1 MAMQLVLQLI
11 SAILISL
18 ILRGLLVAALGER

>member
-1 MAMQLVLQLI
+1 MQLVLQLI
-11 SAILISL
+11 SAILTSL